1 MISPERA
8 RDGTDSIFQRPDTTL
23 KGLIYQHSRGF
34 EGGNIRA
41 MDVGMYQAYWRVV
54 SCLWKVVSGF
64 GRVVSRLGRVV
75 SGFWRVVSGL

>member
-1 MISPERA
+1 MALSRGRMLISPECA

-41 MDVGMYQAYWRVV
+41 MDVGTRPIGGWYHASGGWYQA
-54 SCLWKVVSGF
+54 SG
-64 GRVVSRLGRVV
+64 GWYQALGE
-75 SGFWRVVSGL
+75 